1 MTMKKYVL
9 AAALAAGAC
18 SLLHAQDMPMGHGTN
33 GGSMKM
39 DNGQP
44 KLSPHLSADADLT
57 GTKIHVTYGA
67 PSLRG
72 RKMVG
77 GKDPYG
83 KEWRVGADEATSFEV
98 STDVTVN
105 GTSVPA
111 GSYTLFVLPTAEKWT
126 LIISKKTG
134 EWGIPYPG
142 KQYDFA
148 RVDMTKASLSS
159 PQERMSIGFEKTTPF
174 KTEMHVKWDKDNYFV
189 TVQKKK

>member
-1 MTMKKYVL
+1 MMMKQFAL

-18 SLLHAQDMPMGHGTN
+18 GVAYAQDMPMDQ
-33 GGSMKM
+33 GSMKM
-39 DNGQP
+39 DDHGKP
-44 KLSPHLSADADLT
+44 RLSPHQMATVDLT
-57 GTKIHVTYGA
+57 GTKVNVSYGA

-111 GSYTLFVLPTAEKWT
+111 GSYTLFVLPTADSWT

-142 KQYDFA
+142 TQYDFA
-148 RVDMTKASLSS
+148 RVGMTKANLPSS
-159 PQERMSIGFEKTTPF
+159 QERMSINFEKTTPF
-174 KTEMHVKWDKDNYFV
+174 KTEMHVKWATDNYFV